1 MEKKLIY
8 ADNAATTAVSERV
21 LKAMLP
27 YMSEKFGNP
36 SSVYGLGREAARAV
50 SEAREKIAAALHC
63 QPSEIYFTSGGTEA
77 DNWAI
82 YSCVSALS
90 KNHIVT
96 DAAEHPAVLRCCEQ
110 VEKLGG
116 RVTYL
121 PVDGECRVS
130 TEQVWEA
137 ICPDT
142 AVVSVMYANNEVG
155 TVMPIEETAAVCRE
169 KGTLFHTDAVQAV
182 GNVPIDLSKLDDI
195 DMLSC
200 SGHKLRAPKGT
211 GFLYVHR
218 YTSLASFISGGG
230 QERGRRAGTENV
242 PGIVGLG
249 EAVAAACEDI
259 PKKAARISEVRD
271 RLISGLLK
279 IPGSRLNGS
288 RKNRLCGNVNISFT
302 GIEGESLLLLL
313 DSKGICASSGS
324 ACSSGTDKP
333 SHVLLAMGLDEG
345 AARGSLRLTIDE
357 SFTEEDAEYVVKTVG
372 ECVERLRR
380 ITGTGNA

>member
-1 MEKKLIY
+1 MKRKLIY

-21 LKAMLP
+21 LNAMLP

-63 QPSEIYFTSGGTEA
+63 HPSEIYFTGGGTEA
-77 DNWAI
+77 DNWAL

-96 DAAEHPAVLRCCEQ
+96 DTAEHPAVLRCCEQ

-116 RVTYL
+116 RITYL

-130 TEQVWEA
+130 PEQIWEA
-137 ICPDT
+137 VCTDT
-142 AVVSVMYANNEVG
+142 AVVSVMFANNEVG
-155 TVMPIEETAAVCRE
+155 TVMPIEETADVCCE
-169 KGTLFHTDAVQAV
+169 KGVLFHTDGVQAV
-182 GNVPIDLSKLDDI
+182 GNIPIDLSKLNI

-200 SGHKLRAPKGT
+200 SGHKLRAPKGI
-211 GFLYVHR
+211 GFLYVR
-218 YTSLASFISGGG
+218 RCTPLASFISGGG
-230 QERGRRAGTENV
+230 QERGRRGGTENV

-259 PKKAARISEVRD
+259 PKKAARISEMRD

-333 SHVLLAMGLDEG
+333 SHVLLAMGLDER

-357 SFTEEDAEYVVKTVG
+357 SFTEGDAEYVISSVA
-372 ECVERLRR
+372 ECVDRLRL
-380 ITGTGNA
+380 